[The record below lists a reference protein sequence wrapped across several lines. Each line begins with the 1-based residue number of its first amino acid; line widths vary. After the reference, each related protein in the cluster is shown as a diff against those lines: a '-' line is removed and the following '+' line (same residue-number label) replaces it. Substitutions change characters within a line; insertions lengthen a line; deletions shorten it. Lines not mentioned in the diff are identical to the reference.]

1 MNENNKKVRDYLEK
15 EEVPEKLSP
24 ENIAEMLSENAPQK
38 KRKNISAAGRI
49 AALAA
54 ACVVIVGGTVHFAG
68 QKNLFNK
75 KQNTPDTVI
84 KTDNQDSG
92 NSKDDD
98 SETTTKANTENPTEQ
113 VVVKSYMNGAESY
126 EQIYTMFEKSAKRY
140 NKKYNSTRSYGAKSN
155 GFTDDVIEYAVE
167 ESGDDSEGVYYDNS
181 EVLAPKTNSDMYDSQ
196 MNGAVGGMGGDI
208 SPNDEFI
215 AAPKNSDEEPTEEPT
230 QEITETPTEEPTEEP
245 TQEITETPTE
255 EQTEEPTEE
264 ITETPTEEQTEEP
277 TEESAVTSTE
287 STNLSTSAITSTVT
301 SATTA
306 VTTET
311 AEDDFS
317 DTYSQEENVRE
328 ADIVKTDGKNIYYI
342 RNNYNYN
349 GIDWTNEC
357 VPQMNIVSVDSGK
370 FVNPH
375 TVDLT
380 PDMSRFGDGYS
391 KSATVQDMYIYNDM
405 LIVIGSESSYYDVD
419 YYYTDGNGDVLDDS
433 AWFDRSS
440 GCFVSFYTHE
450 AEPKLI
456 GTYYQDGYYNDVR
469 ISPDGYMYLVS
480 NHSTAT
486 FENVRS
492 QENTGRYIPSCGTGQ
507 DIEFMPPED
516 ILLPKRFSDESDTIE
531 YTVIGGID
539 LTEKGT
545 FKPVE
550 TKALAGYTG
559 QLYMSENNIY
569 TSANDYS
576 SDITETEI
584 TRISVNQGNIDPQA
598 SGNVMGYIKDQF
610 SMSEYDGYLRVA
622 ATRRGTLK
630 DGGIIS
636 DMFGTT
642 EYEYI
647 NDNCV
652 YVLDMDMNIVGTADG
667 LGENETIKSVN
678 FSGNMGYVVTYRQT
692 DPLYAI
698 DFSNPESPVVLD
710 EYKILGYSNY
720 MQSWT
725 EGLLL
730 GFGADADED
739 GIETGVKLVMF
750 DNSDPENLK
759 EVGYYSIN
767 HDDDGYIYSNAMW
780 DRKSLLISPEKNI
793 IGVPINEYHYY
804 DYYYDDAEES
814 EDDYASYSNV
824 SKYMFF
830 SYNDGNFELIGEL
843 KCNGDLTTLERAI
856 YIGNYVYALSENTF
870 VAADMK
876 TLKETDRIKF

>member
-1 MNENNKKVRDYLEK
+1 MLYSNHEREVNKMYKLYSRISDHETILELWGASTK
-15 EEVPEKLSP
+15 
-24 ENIAEMLSENAPQK
+24 
-38 KRKNISAAGRI
+38 
-49 AALAA
+49 
-54 ACVVIVGGTVHFAG
+54 H
-68 QKNLFNK
+68 
-75 KQNTPDTVI
+75 PDSVF
-84 KTDNQDSG
+84 
-92 NSKDDD
+92 
-98 SETTTKANTENPTEQ
+98 
-113 VVVKSYMNGAESY
+113 Y
-126 EQIYTMFEKSAKRY
+126 
-140 NKKYNSTRSYGAKSN
+140 
-155 GFTDDVIEYAVE
+155 
-167 ESGDDSEGVYYDNS
+167 
-181 EVLAPKTNSDMYDSQ
+181 
-196 MNGAVGGMGGDI
+196 
-208 SPNDEFI
+208 
-215 AAPKNSDEEPTEEPT
+215 
-230 QEITETPTEEPTEEP
+230 
-245 TQEITETPTE
+245 
-255 EQTEEPTEE
+255 
-264 ITETPTEEQTEEP
+264 
-277 TEESAVTSTE
+277 
-287 STNLSTSAITSTVT
+287 
-301 SATTA
+301 
-306 VTTET
+306 
-311 AEDDFS
+311 FS
-317 DTYSQEENVRE
+317 DFK
-328 ADIVKTDGKNIYYI
+328 I
-342 RNNYNYN
+342 
-349 GIDWTNEC
+349 
-357 VPQMNIVSVDSGK
+357 
-370 FVNPH
+370 
-375 TVDLT
+375 
-380 PDMSRFGDGYS
+380 
-391 KSATVQDMYIYNDM
+391 
-405 LIVIGSESSYYDVD
+405 
-419 YYYTDGNGDVLDDS
+419 S

-780 DRKSLLISPEKNI
+780 DRKALLISPEKNI